1 MCVIMIQKRCHLLW
15 TKVYLNWTEEK
26 WKLFCGLKFFL
37 ENWRPSCLSSELSSQ
52 PASLVLGGGALD
64 PQALSILRGVY
75 RLQGI
80 QITSFTGKAGIFE
93 QDNPKHQLLKSMAS

>member
-1 MCVIMIQKRCHLLW
+1 METVLWFEVLFGKLETILFVIRTQFPTCISGM
-15 TKVYLNWTEEK
+15 
-26 WKLFCGLKFFL
+26 
-37 ENWRPSCLSSELSSQ
+37 
-52 PASLVLGGGALD
+52 GGV

>member
-1 MCVIMIQKRCHLLW
+1 METVLWFEVLFGKLETILFVIRTQFPTCISGM
-15 TKVYLNWTEEK
+15 
-26 WKLFCGLKFFL
+26 
-37 ENWRPSCLSSELSSQ
+37 
-52 PASLVLGGGALD
+52 GGGALD